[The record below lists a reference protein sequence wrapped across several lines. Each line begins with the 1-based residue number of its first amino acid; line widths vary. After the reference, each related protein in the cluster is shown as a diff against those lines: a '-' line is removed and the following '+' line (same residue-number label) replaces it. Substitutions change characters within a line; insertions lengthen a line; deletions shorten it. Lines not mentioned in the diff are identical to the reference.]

1 MIYLSCVLVHKN
13 HCLSFQDE
21 SKGSTQDSP
30 GKVVSSWPAAFHP
43 PPAATAQEECLHSN
57 PSQDTV
63 YFGSH
68 LVAKSKREK
77 KQTVG
82 EDVSRTLSLDHPKT
96 ESDGSFLMP
105 PRDSCFSE
113 EEYCMT
119 LKLCWRRGR
128 GVHRRWRA
136 FRWPLAQKPPGLE
149 VQPVPRQDPWGQT
162 THSGAPDNH
171 YQSLWWCVLFLFW
184 NHQESCLFV
193 LRLPKQ
199 YALSV
204 YHHH

>member
-1 MIYLSCVLVHKN
+1 MRSRDNYAGSVHAAPGLYHSLSLLICCHSVRSSA
-13 HCLSFQDE
+13 CDFLSLQLDL
-21 SKGSTQDSP
+21 STICTYFP
-30 GKVVSSWPAAFHP
+30 
-43 PPAATAQEECLHSN
+43 TQEECLHSN

-113 EEYCMT
+113 EEYCMLAWVKMFKLDSPWKLQST
-119 LKLCWRRGR
+119 LPRTASPHLVLERR
-128 GVHRRWRA
+128 
-136 FRWPLAQKPPGLE
+136 P
-149 VQPVPRQDPWGQT
+149 
-162 THSGAPDNH
+162 
-171 YQSLWWCVLFLFW
+171 
-184 NHQESCLFV
+184 
-193 LRLPKQ
+193 
-199 YALSV
+199 
-204 YHHH
+204 

>member
-30 GKVVSSWPAAFHP
+30 GK
-43 PPAATAQEECLHSN
+43 EECLHSN